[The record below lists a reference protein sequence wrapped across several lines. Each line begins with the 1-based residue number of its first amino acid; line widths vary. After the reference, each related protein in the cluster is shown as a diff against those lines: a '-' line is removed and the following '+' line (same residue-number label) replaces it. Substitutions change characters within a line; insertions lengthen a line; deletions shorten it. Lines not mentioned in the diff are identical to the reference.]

1 MSEPGFEHWR
11 SMLLDPGW
19 SSAGTG
25 GTWLG
30 WETAVGRSGKQQG
43 VQANGGWWFMM
54 WLDGVIA
61 GRSGS
66 LIPESLIPVI
76 DHWASSHPS
85 SGTCVEGAWPPW
97 HPP

>member
-19 SSAGTG
+19 SSAGTV

-43 VQANGGWWFMM
+43 VQANGGVVVHDVVGWG
-54 WLDGVIA
+54 DRRQIREPNTRV
-61 GRSGS
+61 
-66 LIPESLIPVI
+66 PN
-76 DHWASSHPS
+76 
-85 SGTCVEGAWPPW
+85 TCD
-97 HPP
+97 